1 MATGS
6 LLDRKIEEEL
16 QGGKVGRIAAIRRS
30 RSFRTFVRDKAAVV
44 ATCIIAVYISVAL
57 LIVGSQLA
65 AGLASRVGLD
75 LSDTLLVRE
84 LSLDASLQRVGPD
97 GLPGFFE
104 TAEIND
110 RLAQVDFYVDRV
122 ARALDRSDPQTALD
136 AIEFAERTV
145 VDEPVDDVRARVAT
159 IRDEI
164 IQINE
169 GTYADREVALDDIAF
184 GREDLKEASDEAER
198 EELLEEIAQAQD
210 DLEVAEAA
218 LLAEIAE
225 LEASVDELLPVP
237 GGVAGVLYDA
247 RVLLG
252 TDKQGRSILWR
263 AIYSIRVATQ
273 VGLVSAII
281 AVCVGA
287 ALGAAGGFFGGWVD
301 HAVVWLYSTLSSVP
315 YIVLL
320 TVVAFVFSSMELAV
334 PFTGGTKVS
343 QTLIP
348 MYVAFGVTFWIAP
361 CRQIRGEAI
370 KIRSLDYVQ
379 SATSVGAGRLYILR
393 RHIIPNVLFLVFIN
407 FSLIFIGAIKSEVIL
422 SFLGIGVQGQPSWG
436 VMISESKSEVLN
448 GFFWQIG
455 TATAFMFGLV
465 LAFNVFSDALQDAFD
480 PKHAR

>member
-1 MATGS
+1 MASGA
-6 LLDRKIEEEL
+6 LLDKKIEDEL
-16 QGGKVGRIAAIRRS
+16 AKGKQGRLARLRQS
-30 RSFRTFVRDKAAVV
+30 RAFRTFARDRGALVASAV
-44 ATCIIAVYISVAL
+44 IGLYIAVAV

-65 AGLASRVGLD
+65 ALIADRLGAD
-75 LSDTLLVRE
+75 LSDTFIVRE
-84 LSLDASLQRVGPD
+84 LSLARSLERVGPNS
-97 GLPGFFE
+97 LPGFLE
-104 TAEIND
+104 EPGIDD
-110 RLAQVDFYVDRV
+110 RLEHAEFFLDTIE
-122 ARALDRSDPQTALD
+122 RALERQDADRALD
-136 AIEFAERTV
+136 AIDFAER
-145 VDEPVDDVRARVAT
+145 DVIDAPPQRVAELLDAAYAEF
-159 IRDEI
+159 DE
-164 IQINE
+164 
-169 GTYADREVALDDIAF
+169 LDAVYF
-184 GREDLKEASDEAER
+184 EREDLLDTIAFAQEDGDARAADEARARLDAVEER
-198 EELLEEIAQAQD
+198 LQAELA
-210 DLEVAEAA
+210 DLERAVG
-218 LLAEIAE
+218 EI
-225 LEASVDELLPVP
+225 LPLP
-237 GGVAGVLYDA
+237 EGFAGVMYDA
-247 RVLLG
+247 RLLLG

-281 AVCVGA
+281 AVCFGSV
-287 ALGAAGGFFGGWVD
+287 LGAAAGFFGGWVD

-320 TVVAFVFSSMELAV
+320 TVVAFVFSSMDVTV
-334 PFTGGTKVS
+334 PLSEGVKVS

-379 SATSVGAGRLYILR
+379 SATALGAGKLYILR
-393 RHIIPNVLFLVFIN
+393 RHVIPNVLFLVFIN

-448 GFFWQIG
+448 QFFWQIG
-455 TATAFMFGLV
+455 AATAFMFGLV